1 MLFKALALAGVVAL
15 AAGAA
20 HEAKAPLPSIK
31 TMSGEF
37 VSYAGKFEIKRDKVY
52 KVDEK
57 DLENANEDLELEL
70 AGLDI
75 AAIEAQAAQIL
86 KDVASAS
93 AADVDGA
100 SKLIKDT
107 AKGVDDAAAAWS
119 AQHAKD
125 QVALMAAV
133 DTLNAEDFQADLQ
146 KQMDALRDE
155 LMADIATGKQDAL
168 AKGKAVEDTM
178 EQTDKQAVLLADEL
192 LKYEVCS
199 GKGLMFAPGLKGVD
213 ADGCAFQKSP
223 ADGFKTKVFHRMM
236 NNADGRDSGY
246 VDNRYIVFKK
256 ERDDTHMRVFYYDN
270 FRVHGHTAHANWN
283 VMICDEKGNGCAHCR
298 DPGRINMN
306 KYSNHQHNWWM
317 NDYLGHGIMGLCKS
331 SENRVLKK
339 GTYQLKVMIDN
350 NRYDIYTGHNQ
361 ANSFMVD
368 EVLKV

>member
-107 AKGVDDAAAAWS
+107 
-119 AQHAKD
+119 
-125 QVALMAAV
+125 
-133 DTLNAEDFQADLQ
+133 LNAEDFQADLQ

-178 EQTDKQAVLLADEL
+178 EETDKQAVLLADEL

-199 GKGLMFAPGLKGVD
+199 DKGMMFAPGLKGVD
-213 ADGCAFQKSP
+213 AAGCAFQKSP

-256 ERDDTHMRVFYYDN
+256 EHDDTHMRVFYYDN

-306 KYSNHQHNWWM
+306 KYSSHMHNWHM
-317 NDYLGHGIMGLCKS
+317 NDHLGHGVMGMCKS
-331 SENRVLKK
+331 SDNRVLKK

-368 EVLKV
+368 EVRKV